1 MRKNLLFVYYSL
13 AAVFSSFFIPFS
25 SFHHHPPP
33 SSSSLF
39 IYSSIFFFFH
49 RSCVLPSAYCVTL
62 SLDNNLNA
70 SNPCPTAIQKDN
82 FLVAKNLNSMS
93 SQATSY
99 ASAFWTERDR
109 NFKVDTRHYGDLES
123 LRTNVTYAL
132 SALAVSTCFIIFTK
146 LLEKRTI
153 KAGYNA
159 IRAISFV
166 ALVTLIFNLLRP
178 ATKLSVEQLKNSE
191 MLLNSCVNSVKVVK
205 IIEV

>member
-1 MRKNLLFVYYSL
+1 MFFLLFLFPSL
-13 AAVFSSFFIPFS
+13 RSIIILP
-25 SFHHHPPP
+25 HHRHY
-33 SSSSLF
+33 LF
-39 IYSSIFFFFH
+39 IHQSSFFH

-70 SNPCPTAIQKDN
+70 YNPCPTAIQKDN

-132 SALAVSTCFIIFTK
+132 SALAVSAVCFIIFTK

-191 MLLNSCVNSVKVVK
+191 MS
-205 IIEV
+205 